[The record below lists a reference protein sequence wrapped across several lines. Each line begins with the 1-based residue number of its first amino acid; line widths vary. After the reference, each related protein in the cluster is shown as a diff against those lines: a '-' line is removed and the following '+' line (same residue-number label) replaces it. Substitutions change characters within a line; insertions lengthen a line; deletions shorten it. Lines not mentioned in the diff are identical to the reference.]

1 MAKQQKLDLDTDEPN
16 VATQILSKVKPT
28 AAKAAKKVK
37 PIAKSAWEYAKE
49 NPGDVMI
56 GLIGLMVWDI
66 EDSVDEIEDASNISA
81 YVDASSYMDGGR

>member
-1 MAKQQKLDLDTDEPN
+1 MAKQQRLDIDEPN

-28 AAKAAKKVK
+28 AAKAAKKVM

-66 EDSVDEIEDASNISA
+66 EDSVDEIEDASNISCLL
-81 YVDASSYMDGGR
+81 YTSDAADE

>member
-1 MAKQQKLDLDTDEPN
+1 
-16 VATQILSKVKPT
+16 
-28 AAKAAKKVK
+28 
-37 PIAKSAWEYAKE
+37 
-49 NPGDVMI
+49 MI